1 MQYIAGMPPTIH
13 QEDPMT
19 HTTHATPSRMIILC
33 RHETEHVPV
42 LYDARI
48 HGTTVRTYPD
58 RASCQAACD
67 RLNPRQGDQEDPMIT
82 IRQLNQQ
89 LRDR

>member
-1 MQYIAGMPPTIH
+1 MISTGYINTLLAQVMQYIAGMQPTIH

-48 HGTTVRTYPD
+48 HGTTVTTYPD

-67 RLNPRQGDQEDPMIT
+67 RLNPRQGE
-82 IRQLNQQ
+82 
-89 LRDR
+89 